1 MDITALPLPLSCT
14 VNMGYVPIIMN
25 KETTFER
32 YNNMVRIQTGLPPLP
47 RDSTISLAVDYIGV
61 SSSIPVDV
69 TKVEVRVDETA
80 NNFFDKTMIFNTET
94 EVNDESHKGETLTK

>member
-1 MDITALPLPLSCT
+1 MSALPLPLSCT
-14 VNMGYVPIIMN
+14 VNTGYVPIIMN

-61 SSSIPVDV
+61 SSLIPVDV
-69 TKVEVRVDETA
+69 TKVEVRVDEMA
-80 NNFFDKTMIFNTET
+80 NTNDDKTTICNTET
-94 EVNDESHKGETLTK
+94 EGNNETHKGETQANE